1 MRIKPIAF
9 IMASVLSVAPVC
21 AMAQPMPGGS
31 HQGGEFRGG
40 GGGRGGPDHGG
51 PGGRDS
57 RGGGGGYGR
66 RGAPTPPMNNW
77 RPGARYWGG
86 DPWINNWQSYRGL
99 YAPPYGYRWIQSGNQ
114 FLLTAIATGIISAVV
129 VNGVVSG
136 MGPGGMATGGGMA
149 PGAMMGGPGY

>member
-1 MRIKPIAF
+1 MRIKHIAF
-9 IMASVLSVAPVC
+9 IMASVLSIAPVC
-21 AMAQPMPGGS
+21 AIAQPMPGGG
-31 HQGGEFRGG
+31 HQGGEYRGG
-40 GGGRGGPDHGG
+40 GGRDNGGPGRGGPARGG
-51 PGGRDS
+51 PGGQRDF
-57 RGGGGGYGR
+57 RGGDYGR
-66 RGAPTPPMNNW
+66 RGAPPPPMNHW

-136 MGPGGMATGGGMA
+136 MGPGGVAPGGMV
-149 PGAMMGGPGY
+149 GVPGY

>member
-9 IMASVLSVAPVC
+9 IMASVLSIAPVC
-21 AMAQPMPGGS
+21 AMAQPMPGRG
-31 HQGGEFRGG
+31 HQGGEFRGD
-40 GGGRGGPDHGG
+40 GRGDRYHGG
-51 PGGRDS
+51 PGARDS
-57 RGGGGGYGR
+57 RGGDGRYGR
-66 RGAPTPPMNNW
+66 RGAPPPMNNW

-86 DPWINNWQSYRGL
+86 DPWIDNWRSYRGL

-136 MGPGGMATGGGMA
+136 MGPGGMAPGGMA
-149 PGAMMGGPGY
+149 PGGMMGGPGY